1 MGRPKINESKSAAN
15 KKYCE
20 RYRAKNLSKL
30 RIKERERKKAA
41 REYEKYVHPEK
52 YQERLKNDK
61 IRAREY
67 RARKKAENNKKMKPS
82 VPIKLRPNPVA
93 VHPKN
98 QQVYSPPDSR

>member
-20 RYRAKNLSKL
+20 RYRAKSLSKL

-52 YQERLKNDK
+52 YQERL
-61 IRAREY
+61 
-67 RARKKAENNKKMKPS
+67 
-82 VPIKLRPNPVA
+82 
-93 VHPKN
+93 
-98 QQVYSPPDSR
+98 